1 MKRARWTQRFTWL
14 GRRSVI
20 PYVHGESVILLC
32 ILSTSVAL
40 T

>member
-1 MKRARWTQRFTWL
+1 MERARWTQRFMWL

-20 PYVHGESVILLC
+20 PYVHGESVVLPC
-32 ILSTSVAL
+32 ILSDSVAL